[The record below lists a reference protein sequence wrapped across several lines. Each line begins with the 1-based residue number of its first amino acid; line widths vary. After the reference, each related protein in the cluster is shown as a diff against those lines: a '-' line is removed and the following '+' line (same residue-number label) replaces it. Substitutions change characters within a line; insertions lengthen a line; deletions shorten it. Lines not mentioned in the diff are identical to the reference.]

1 MLELGGSYWINN
13 GGLIINLND
22 LKSPNQL
29 FEFIKK
35 DDFSD
40 YYIIGRNY
48 DPNDLQLSE
57 ENISETVLTEFR
69 KVFMIYDLI
78 KFK

>member
-1 MLELGGSYWINN
+1 LLELGGSYWINN